1 MDIVIDDDLVDYLI
15 FVSGTLEKIGRS
27 SNLMIEYEKILKLIQ
42 EGKSESDN
50 EVHDE
55 APQEYS
61 DDYGNDFE
69 EKADESHN
77 SRPHAPHVDDNLE
90 DDNDY
95 TDKDHDDHLQESQP
109 DPQKP
114 TDEGEGLDQE
124 IDDEEMISIA
134 ENCLIKIAEELL
146 NKRITVRQLFRED
159 IIDEEIEGEK
169 IELLLP
175 LSFLE
180 GLKKLEIEDFSEI
193 EIA

>member
-77 SRPHAPHVDDNLE
+77 SRPHAPNADDHLE

-95 TDKDHDDHLQESQP
+95 NDKDHDDHLQESQP